1 MFNHASMSPK
11 TPLALAK
18 SVSVALVLFSAL
30 TAPAL
35 AAGLDLGAANGYA
48 IVELGSGKTVKINS
62 GPNVGNVL
70 VGNSAITS
78 SSGGGNGQI
87 TGTVFYDNTVTGD
100 FFSGLQIPVTAA
112 QKQLVSTTLTA
123 QARADA
129 GAVSTFASSLA
140 STQSFSGLITGNGG
154 INVINVASINN
165 AAFTLSGTANDFF
178 VFNVGSIQTNRAM
191 TLTGGVTAA
200 KILFNITGASGN
212 VFQTSGGNLLYGTF
226 LATKGGDFQFS
237 NLALTG
243 QLINTAGG
251 MQIVSGSGVTGVTLV
266 PEPTSS
272 LLMMLGIAGLMGA
285 LKRRTLLDR

>member
-1 MFNHASMSPK
+1 MFNHMSMSPK
-11 TPLALAK
+11 TPLAMVK
-18 SVSVALVLFSAL
+18 SVSVALALFSAL
-30 TAPAL
+30 TAPVM

-70 VGNSAITS
+70 VGNSAVTS

-100 FFSGLQIPVTAA
+100 FFSGLQIPVTPA
-112 QKQLVSTTLTA
+112 QRQLVSTTLTT
-123 QARADA
+123 QARVDA
-129 GAVSTFASSLA
+129 GAVSSFASSLA
-140 STQSFSGLITGNGG
+140 ATQSFSGLITGNGG

-212 VFQTSGGNLLYGTF
+212 VFQTSGGNLLFGTF

-237 NLALTG
+237 NLDLTG
-243 QLINTAGG
+243 QLINTAGS
-251 MQIVSGSGVTGVTLV
+251 MQIVSGSQVTGVTLV
-266 PEPTSS
+266 PEPSAAVLT
-272 LLMMLGIAGLMGA
+272 LLGIAGLMA
-285 LKRRTLLDR
+285 AVKRRALRDR

>member
-1 MFNHASMSPK
+1 MFYAVSMCPK
-11 TPLALAK
+11 AALASLK
-18 SVSVALVLFSAL
+18 LGIAAAAISGALV
-30 TAPAL
+30 APVV

-62 GPNVGNVL
+62 GPNIGNVL
-70 VGNSAITS
+70 VGNGAVTS

-87 TGTVFYDNTVTGD
+87 TGTVYYDSTATGD

-123 QARADA
+123 QAKADA
-129 GAVSTFASSLA
+129 EAVSAYASSLA
-140 STQSFSGLITGNGG
+140 ATQSFSSSIVGNGG

-178 VFNVGSIQTNRAM
+178 VFNVGSIQTNKVM
-191 TLTGGVTAA
+191 TLSGGVTASH
-200 KILFNITGASGN
+200 ILFNITGSSGN
-212 VFQTSGGNLLYGTF
+212 VFQTSGGDLLYGTF

-243 QLINTAGG
+243 QLINTAGS
-251 MQIVSGSGVTGVTLV
+251 MQIVSGSAVTGVTLV

-272 LLMMLGIAGLMGA
+272 LLMMFGIAGLMGA
-285 LKRRTLLDR
+285 LKRKTLLDR